1 MNYSHYD
8 TLIVERRGP
17 VGWLINNR
25 PDRLNAM
32 SAHMRDEFAV
42 AWRELDADPDVRV
55 IVHTGE
61 GRAFQTGVDV
71 AEIASDG
78 VGMERYRQAVLDNDQ
93 HFTAWQQQVWKPVIT
108 AVNGICAG
116 GGFHWVAEADIVIAA
131 SDAEFFDP
139 HVSVG
144 QVVAMEAIGLAR
156 RIPFEA
162 VMRMAFLG
170 RYERLSAE
178 RVYQLGMISQIVDP
192 PERLRDEAQA
202 LAETIARNSPAA
214 MRATKRALWA
224 ALEMG
229 LTDACKAGAVELVS
243 MWGHPDQEE
252 GPRAFAEKTRPGMAA
267 LGSRGR
273 GRGSIMPGFAS
284 AVLAPA
290 GVHTLYGSPSSDLPV
305 VRADERIARVLAEA
319 HRAVLNRPAAAVTAS
334 GSLLEVP
341 GVNGEAPDELVVT
354 AADNPLE
361 LVGRIRSALGRGG
374 LLMQLDVDAHTHAG
388 HRHWPTAD
396 EVADSLASSTALL
409 ESDAAARIKAVA
421 ARVDSAASVVVLAGP
436 GVVRAHCVAGL
447 HALAGA
453 LGAGVLNTWGA
464 KGVFHWQSRHH
475 WATIGLQEHDFALGG
490 LGDTGLIVATGV
502 DDREAPGEYWRGRP
516 HVVVEPEDLDV
527 LAEVIT
533 PRRHDRTEMPPLRT
547 RLAAATQAGWVS
559 TAAPL
564 APSQATLA
572 YGRRLAGGGLVAA
585 DAGMAGFWVARTFA
599 TTELGG
605 VAVPAEETPGW
616 AAACVTVARMAAP
629 LRPALAVLSEKVDDA
644 TSLVLELA
652 ASHGLAVGLEVWSEG
667 GEALDAERHRSR
679 LGVLT
684 DPSAGGVATIAT
696 DTDQVDAF
704 VEAAGPLR
712 PWRPPRRAAGT
723 S

>member
-32 SAHMRDEFAV
+32 SAHMRDEFAL

-156 RIPFEA
+156 RMPFEA

-252 GPRAFAEKTRPGMAA
+252 GPRAFAEKREPVWLP
-267 LGSRGR
+267 LG
-273 GRGSIMPGFAS
+273 
-284 AVLAPA
+284 A
-290 GVHTLYGSPSSDLPV
+290 G
-305 VRADERIARVLAEA
+305 DE
-319 HRAVLNRPAAAVTAS
+319 
-334 GSLLEVP
+334 
-341 GVNGEAPDELVVT
+341 
-354 AADNPLE
+354 
-361 LVGRIRSALGRGG
+361 
-374 LLMQLDVDAHTHAG
+374 
-388 HRHWPTAD
+388 
-396 EVADSLASSTALL
+396 
-409 ESDAAARIKAVA
+409 AAAR
-421 ARVDSAASVVVLAGP
+421 
-436 GVVRAHCVAGL
+436 
-447 HALAGA
+447 
-453 LGAGVLNTWGA
+453 
-464 KGVFHWQSRHH
+464 
-475 WATIGLQEHDFALGG
+475 
-490 LGDTGLIVATGV
+490 
-502 DDREAPGEYWRGRP
+502 
-516 HVVVEPEDLDV
+516 
-527 LAEVIT
+527 
-533 PRRHDRTEMPPLRT
+533 
-547 RLAAATQAGWVS
+547 
-559 TAAPL
+559 
-564 APSQATLA
+564 
-572 YGRRLAGGGLVAA
+572 
-585 DAGMAGFWVARTFA
+585 
-599 TTELGG
+599 
-605 VAVPAEETPGW
+605 
-616 AAACVTVARMAAP
+616 
-629 LRPALAVLSEKVDDA
+629 
-644 TSLVLELA
+644 
-652 ASHGLAVGLEVWSEG
+652 
-667 GEALDAERHRSR
+667 
-679 LGVLT
+679 
-684 DPSAGGVATIAT
+684 
-696 DTDQVDAF
+696 
-704 VEAAGPLR
+704 
-712 PWRPPRRAAGT
+712 
-723 S
+723 